1 MQRIKLNNSFFV
13 RYKEVDGLQGVSD
26 LTLTPTDPSGI
37 DRPPIFMSNLWG
49 GIYEGGFI
57 PDTIGHWF
65 LRVSSASRPKNQ
77 ESKDYWVS
85 SEMTD
90 NPQGDNNIYVAK
102 VILSP
107 VGANKI
113 HCNLFNNLS
122 GNTLKVLKVILS
134 VNANASVTGHSIGFQ
149 LKRTS
154 SKGTGTNAILT
165 KLNSGATDLI
175 NLFNHTFTAQP
186 TLVANSEIAS
196 TCLDMEETRS
206 GRYQQVLFDSQSVSS
221 PIFLYPNEGLAVQ
234 QEALA
239 SAGNINIFYY
249 LGVV

>member
-1 MQRIKLNNSFFV
+1 MQRVKLNNSFFV

-26 LTLTPTDPSGI
+26 LTLTPTDPSGV
-37 DRPPIFMSNLWG
+37 DRTPILMSNLWG

-65 LRVSSASRPKNQ
+65 LRVSSTSHPKNQ

-85 SEMTD
+85 SEITD
-90 NPQGDNNIYVAK
+90 SPQGDNNIYVGK
-102 VILSP
+102 VILSA
-107 VGANKI
+107 VNSNKI

-122 GNTLKVLKVILS
+122 GNTLKVYKVILS
-134 VNANASVTGHSIGFQ
+134 VNANSAITGHSIGFQ

-154 SKGTGTNAILT
+154 SKGTGADSSLV
-165 KLNSGATDLI
+165 KLNSGATDLFD
-175 NLFNHTFTAQP
+175 LFNYDFTIQP
-186 TLVANSEIAS
+186 NLVDNSEIAS

-206 GRYQQVLFDSQSVSS
+206 GRYQQVLFESQGITS

-234 QEALA
+234 QEALK
-239 SAGNINIFYY
+239 SSGYINIFYY
-249 LGVV
+249 FGVV